1 MINLELLKP
10 VMLGDHLQQYP
21 FQILPG
27 RLACFMGRSV
37 TNGDM
42 SGCCGCCQVEFHSP
56 YAPCMVYITYIWV
69 IW

>member
-37 TNGDM
+37 TNGTCLVAAVAARLNFTAHM
-42 SGCCGCCQVEFHSP
+42 LHVW
-56 YAPCMVYITYIWV
+56 YILPTFG
-69 IW
+69 